1 MIVLWL
7 VAGVSLLV
15 AVLSWNLARRLA
27 RRFEELSERYWAL
40 AYEVGEL
47 RVQLQRLSGEATGP
61 PSAPPSQGA
70 PRLSSSQAQ
79 AFVPLEN
86 LKR

>member
-7 VAGVSLLV
+7 VAGGALLA
-15 AVLSWNLARRLA
+15 AVLSWNRGRRMARQY
-27 RRFEELSERYWAL
+27 EELSERYWAL

-47 RVQLQRLSGEATGP
+47 RVQLQRLIGDAPNVP
-61 PSAPPSQGA
+61 PSPSRGA
-70 PRLSSSQAQ
+70 QV
-79 AFVPLEN
+79 FVPLEN

>member
-15 AVLSWNLARRLA
+15 AVLSWTRARRLA
-27 RRFEELSERYWAL
+27 RRVEELSERYWSL

-47 RVQLQRLSGEATGP
+47 RVQLGRVTGDGP
-61 PSAPPSQGA
+61 GSPSAPTQGA
-70 PRLSSSQAQ
+70 QV
-79 AFVPLEN
+79 FVPLKN